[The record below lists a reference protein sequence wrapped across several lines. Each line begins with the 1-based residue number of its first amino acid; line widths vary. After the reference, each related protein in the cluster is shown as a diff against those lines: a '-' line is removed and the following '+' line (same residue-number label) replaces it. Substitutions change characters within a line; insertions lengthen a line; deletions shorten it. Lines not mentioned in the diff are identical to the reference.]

1 MKENHNNYYKTR
13 RDINIVVWYDGTQLC
28 IADRANCHC
37 SWIALIVLQELYS
50 SISWIH
56 NQKQFIPMNKINYI
70 DTYLAPNS

>member
-37 SWIALIVLQELYS
+37 SWI
-50 SISWIH
+50 
-56 NQKQFIPMNKINYI
+56 
-70 DTYLAPNS
+70 